1 VKHALFKQILVR
13 TGDEKDRKEVIGD
26 RVINGQIKVLNVKTM
41 TEAYEQYEDLI
52 AAIANGELYV
62 HRDAAPLPRE
72 NLHRTDEEHDAL
84 ARASQVLVVVQQTA
98 ETKSV
103 SVNRAYEDLREK
115 SEKGAPDAVEH
126 PLPSRSTIYRHL
138 ALSRAG
144 LPLLRPNSAKGNR
157 TARHS
162 DAVRELIVDLA
173 EEHYLVPNSRWSLDR
188 LVEKVNAQAREQL
201 LLPPDK
207 GVGKEYVVKV
217 IHEDATTDVEKAR
230 MDPADAIAA
239 KAVARNHISVLLPFQ
254 RVEQDALHLPF
265 VAKTPHGI
273 SRDIWWVHAIDCAP
287 SVPVGW
293 FMVIGNPIVSDS
305 LRCAER
311 VFYPKKDLLK
321 KHRIANAID
330 HYGLPMQF
338 IFDNG
343 AENKG
348 RRMYGLASLGTTP
361 IYCRAKAAHGK
372 PFIERLNRSLKK
384 ALESLPG
391 CTRFNGKDG
400 ARDPVALGDDL
411 MTIEEL
417 ERWIVRWYFEKWMS
431 KPLRRLKNAIF
442 TDTYCGS
449 TPAACLQQMHTEQY
463 AMPLPPNRRDWLM
476 VRFEKDKA
484 TLNRKTGA
492 TVRTFQFAGDNLPML
507 IKHFGEVEVDVLVDP
522 DDFRFVHV
530 PVGPKAELVS
540 LKNKVVN
547 DETPAYSFAVAK
559 EMYKDIKDPP
569 QPPESVQFDKDLLA
583 RSATPQL
590 RTAPKRKGQRAES
603 QETTRR
609 TKEAAAHERAAKG
622 QELPETTVP
631 ESSAAKPTVSWT
643 VDVDKVFPV
652 RNTETGKERS

>member
-1 VKHALFKQILVR
+1 M
-13 TGDEKDRKEVIGD
+13 
-26 RVINGQIKVLNVKTM
+26 LNVKTM
-41 TEAYEQYEDLI
+41 TEAYEQYDDLI
-52 AAIANGELYV
+52 EAIANGGLYV
-62 HRDAAPLPRE
+62 HREAAPLPSE
-72 NLHRTDEEHDAL
+72 NLHRTEKEHDAL
-84 ARASQVLVVVQQTA
+84 AKASQVLVVVTQTA
-98 ETKSV
+98 ETDAV

-115 SEKGAPDAVEH
+115 SAKGAPDAVEH
-126 PLPSRSTIYRHL
+126 PLPSKSTIYRHL
-138 ALSRAG
+138 ARSRAG

-173 EEHYLVPNSRWSLDR
+173 EEHYLVPKSRWTLDK
-188 LVEKVNAQAREQL
+188 LIEEVNRQAREQH

-207 GVGKEYVVKV
+207 GLGKEYVTKV
-217 IHEDATTDVEKAR
+217 IHEDATTDVDKAR

-239 KAVARNHISVLLPFQ
+239 KAIAKNHISVLLPFQ

-265 VAKTPHGI
+265 VARTPYGV

-293 FMVIGNPIVSDS
+293 YMVIGNPIVSDS

-311 VFYPKKDLLK
+311 VFYPKKDLLN
-321 KHRIANAID
+321 KHRISNAID
-330 HYGLPMQF
+330 HYGLPMQY

-348 RRMYGLASLGTTP
+348 KRMYGLASLGTTP

-372 PFIERLNRSLKK
+372 PYIERLNRSLKK

-400 ARDPVALGDDL
+400 ARDPVVLGDNL

-417 ERWIVRWYFEKWMS
+417 ERWIVRWYFEKWIH
-431 KPLRRLKNAIF
+431 KPLRRLKSTIF

-449 TPAACLQQMHTEQY
+449 TPAACLQHMHAEQY

-476 VRFEKDKA
+476 VRFEKDK
-484 TLNRKTGA
+484 TTFSRKTGA

-507 IKHFGEVEVDVLVDP
+507 IEQFGEVEVDVLVDP
-522 DDFRFVHV
+522 DDFRFVYV
-530 PVGPKAELVS
+530 PVGPNAELVP

-547 DETPAYSFAVAK
+547 NETPAYSFAIAK
-559 EMYKDIKDPP
+559 EMFKDIKDPP
-569 QPPESVQFDKDLLA
+569 PPPESVQFDRDLLA

-590 RTAPKRKGQRAES
+590 PTAPKRKGKRAES
-603 QETTRR
+603 QETTRQA
-609 TKEAAAHERAAKG
+609 KEAAARERAASG
-622 QELPETTVP
+622 PELPGTTGP
-631 ESSAAKPTVSWT
+631 EPGEAKPPVSWT
-643 VDVDKVFPV
+643 IDVNMVFPV
-652 RNTETGKERS
+652 RNTVTGKARP